1 MACPRPAAPLPE
13 FRLAGE
19 EGALVTVGEALC
31 ACDPHDLCV
40 TLLRCQA
47 GWAVDPDAVGARR
60 LRPLVSRVRTALR
73 AMGALRPHGEA
84 PPGHE
89 ALIPWE
95 SFEYAGRPG
104 RVERS
109 LGAALVP
116 LGRADDARQA
126 LAACGGAVWG
136 PVPPVA
142 DRLLAGRPGR
152 VERSLGAALVPLGRA
167 DDARQA
173 LAACG
178 GAVWGPVPPVADRL
192 LREAPPGAPWTPDAL
207 DASLVPWG
215 GQPWPRALGCALWV
229 PRGQL
234 RSEALQVSAAL
245 FWALTRRGFSARGRP
260 VVSSPA
266 APAPRVARRRS
277 DPSPADAAL
286 VRRLNYHA
294 WMAALRAQ
302 AESARLMEVSR

>member
-13 FRLAGE
+13 FRLVGE

-136 PVPPVA
+136 PVPPV
-142 DRLLAGRPGR
+142 
-152 VERSLGAALVPLGRA
+152 V
-167 DDARQA
+167 
-173 LAACG
+173 
-178 GAVWGPVPPVADRL
+178 DRL

-229 PRGQL
+229 PHGQL

-245 FWALTRRGFSARGRP
+245 FWALTRRGFSTRDRP
-260 VVSSPA
+260 VAPSPA
-266 APAPRVARRRS
+266 APAPRAARRRP